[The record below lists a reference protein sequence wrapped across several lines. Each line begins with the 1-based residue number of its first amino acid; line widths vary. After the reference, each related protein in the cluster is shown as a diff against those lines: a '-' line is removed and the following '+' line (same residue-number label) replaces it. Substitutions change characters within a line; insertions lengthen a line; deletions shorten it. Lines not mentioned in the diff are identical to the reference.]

1 MIGKTLSHYRVEEK
15 IDEGGM
21 GIVYRAHDLHLTGR
35 EVALKVL
42 PAEFVQDQAAIRR
55 FRKGALA
62 LARLKDPR
70 IAEIHDLD
78 SDQGEV
84 FLVME
89 YVPGE
94 TLSERL
100 RRGSLPEREVLRVG
114 IQLAEG
120 LEAAHERGVLHR
132 DLKPAN
138 VRLTPNGD
146 VKILD
151 FGLAKLLPMPG
162 TDSAA
167 SSGSTVTEEV
177 VGTLP
182 YMPPEV
188 LEGESSD
195 RRSDVYSLGV
205 MLYEMI
211 CGKRPFQA
219 STRAA
224 MVIEILT
231 KDPQPPSRYKPQ
243 ISHELETVLLK
254 AIDKSPARRHQSAGD
269 LLADLSRLE
278 NPSGPQRVAKRRRRV
293 RRIAGTSL
301 TVVVLA
307 TAYAFIIAKGCPAP
321 PNNRSIAVLPLRDL
335 SADPSHAYFAE
346 GMTDAIIT
354 DLAKI
359 GALRVISRT
368 STMQYRGT
376 KLRPDQVAHQL
387 HVGRV
392 LAGSVQRDS
401 SGHVRVTTELID
413 ARSGTDMWAD
423 QFDGNMQDVLA
434 LQKEVARTVAQK
446 IQVVLTPSERKRLT
460 VARPVDPEAYDLY
473 LRGRA
478 AFYLYSPVGLN
489 QAVGLYRAALSRDS
503 TFAPAWAGLALAE
516 AQHLNISADSD
527 TTHIGR
533 AIVLAH
539 RAVDLEPDL
548 AEASFALG
556 FAEGLH
562 ADWVN
567 ARIALL
573 RATELEPSLAPA
585 HSYLGYIYENTGFLT
600 SARKESERAR
610 SLDPFLAPPYWTLS
624 LIYHA
629 QGDHRTS
636 LALLKSSPLPDT
648 PLAALVE
655 AREFFELGDKAE
667 LDTLANKGTAL
678 GWDHDTIEIL
688 HELAQYAKNSI
699 PLSSDIRK
707 ILGEVNPIP
716 VRAVV
721 ATASYA
727 AIGGAPATALKL
739 LEVAVGRGYCNVAY
753 LRHGEEFTGLR
764 ALRRYLK
771 LLASASAEHDA
782 LAKAWGISD

>member
-1 MIGKTLSHYRVEEK
+1 MIGRTLSHYRVEEK

-21 GIVYRAHDLHLTGR
+21 GVVYRAHDLHLTGR

-42 PAEFVQDQAAIRR
+42 PPELLQDQTAIRR

-62 LARLKDPR
+62 LARLKDRR
-70 IAEIHDLD
+70 IAEIYDLD

-120 LEAAHERGVLHR
+120 LAAAHERGVLHR

-138 VRLTPNGD
+138 VRLTSSGD
-146 VKILD
+146 AKILD
-151 FGLAKLLPMPG
+151 FGLAKLLPPPG
-162 TDSAA
+162 ADPAG
-167 SSGSTVTEEV
+167 SSGSTVSEEV

-188 LEGESSD
+188 LNGENSD
-195 RRSDVYSLGV
+195 LRSDVYSLGI
-205 MLYEMI
+205 MLYEMA
-211 CGKRPFQA
+211 CGRRPFHA
-219 STRAA
+219 SSRAA
-224 MVIEILT
+224 LLIEILT
-231 KDPQPPSRYKPQ
+231 KDAPPPSKYKPQ
-243 ISHELETVLLK
+243 LSPDLETVLLK
-254 AIDKSPARRHQSAGD
+254 AIDKSPPRRHQSAGD
-269 LLADLSRLE
+269 LLADLTRLE
-278 NPSGPQRVAKRRRRV
+278 NPSGPQKVAKRRRRV
-293 RRIAGTSL
+293 RRIAGTSAI
-301 TVVVLA
+301 VVVLA
-307 TAYAFIIAKGCPAP
+307 AATAFIVAKGCPTW
-321 PNNRSIAVLPLRDL
+321 PNDRSIAVLPLRDF
-335 SADPSHAYFAE
+335 SADPGRAYFAE

-376 KLRPDQVAHQL
+376 KLRPDQVARQL

-401 SGHVRVTTELID
+401 LGHVRVTTELID

-423 QFDGNMQDVLA
+423 QFDGTMQDVLA
-434 LQKEVARTVAQK
+434 LQKEVARAVAQK
-446 IQVVLTPSERKRLT
+446 IQVVLTPSERKRLSVT
-460 VARPVDPEAYDLY
+460 RPVDPEAYDLY

-489 QAVGLYRAALSRDS
+489 QAVGLYRAALLRDS

-527 TTHIGR
+527 TTHIAR
-533 AIVLAH
+533 AIILAH
-539 RAVDLEPDL
+539 RAVALEPDL

-600 SARKESERAR
+600 SARKESEQAR
-610 SLDPFLAPPYWTLS
+610 GLDPFLAPPYWTLS

-629 QGDHRTS
+629 HGDHRTS
-636 LALLKSSPLPDT
+636 LALLMSSPLPDT

-655 AREFFELGDKAE
+655 AREFYELGDKAK
-667 LDTLANKGTAL
+667 LDTLANKGISL

-688 HELAQYAKNSI
+688 QGLVQVAKNST
-699 PLSSDIRK
+699 PLSSEIRR

-727 AIGGAPATALKL
+727 AIGRAPATALGL
-739 LEVAVGRGYCNVAY
+739 LEDAVGRGYCNVAY
-753 LRHGEEFTGLR
+753 LRHGEEFTALR
-764 ALRRYLK
+764 AERRYQK
-771 LLASASAEHDA
+771 LLAAASVEHDA
-782 LAKAWGISD
+782 LAKAWGLSD